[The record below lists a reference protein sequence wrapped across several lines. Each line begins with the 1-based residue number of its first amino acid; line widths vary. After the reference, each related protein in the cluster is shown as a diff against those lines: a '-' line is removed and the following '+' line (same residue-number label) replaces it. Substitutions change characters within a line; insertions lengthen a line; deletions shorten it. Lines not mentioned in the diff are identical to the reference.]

1 MTSSGSQY
9 LKPLTPSIWADTS
22 MQWEMPDSTL
32 LSLVRRLRK
41 KPAIF
46 ITQSRPSSLSV
57 CTSENLSN
65 SLILV
70 TASQPHSLGLS
81 IATLSFILLDLSM
94 ESTMSR
100 YTLSECFVKV
110 KAHYTYRS
118 ASLTCC
124 KCWSIP
130 LHLPPHQ
137 HISLQTGPVVRKKN
151 FSTWVI
157 FHRTSD
163 HLHASTIK
171 PAAKMKLYS
180 VNTLWQETKSY
191 LTSQREWLP
200 DENISIS

>member
-22 MQWEMPDSTL
+22 MQWEMPDSRL

-46 ITQSRPSSLSV
+46 TTQSRSSFLSV
-57 CTSENLSN
+57 CTSGNLSN
-65 SLILV
+65 SLSLV

-118 ASLTCC
+118 ALLICC
-124 KCWSIP
+124 KCWSVP
-130 LHLPPHQ
+130 FHPHPPAHFLTDRACGQ
-137 HISLQTGPVVRKKN
+137 KG
-151 FSTWVI
+151 
-157 FHRTSD
+157 
-163 HLHASTIK
+163 
-171 PAAKMKLYS
+171 KL
-180 VNTLWQETKSY
+180 LY
-191 LTSQREWLP
+191 LGDLS
-200 DENISIS
+200 SHK